1 MLVEGLDNCLIKF
14 SRCCSPIPGD
24 EIAGFITRGQ
34 GVSIHR
40 CDCENYIRRSDHP
53 EGEGRWIKVEWAD
66 DINETYTTTIKVV
79 SHERSGLIMDIAT
92 ALNALNAKVRSMNAR
107 DIEGS
112 KSVVSITLEV
122 KNLDALRTVINRLS
136 SIRGVS
142 EVSRNG
148 RRKNESGTDEG

>member
-1 MLVEGLDNCLIKF
+1 
-14 SRCCSPIPGD
+14 
-24 EIAGFITRGQ
+24 
-34 GVSIHR
+34 
-40 CDCENYIRRSDHP
+40 
-53 EGEGRWIKVEWAD
+53 
-66 DINETYTTTIKVV
+66 
-79 SHERSGLIMDIAT
+79 
-92 ALNALNAKVRSMNAR
+92 MNAR